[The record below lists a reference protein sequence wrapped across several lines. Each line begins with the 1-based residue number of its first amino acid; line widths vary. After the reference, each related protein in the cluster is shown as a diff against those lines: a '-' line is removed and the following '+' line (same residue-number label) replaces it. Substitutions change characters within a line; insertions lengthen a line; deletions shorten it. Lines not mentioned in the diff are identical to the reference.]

1 MCVACA
7 HLFEGSCVC
16 RHTRVG
22 VEIRCQY
29 SSSGANYTVLW
40 HNLSLAWDYLSRL
53 VRHRPGTEIH
63 HSLSPPNGYDVCG
76 PPPAFETWVLRL
88 PSKPFT
94 NWMRENRVDCYLKV
108 GREILYGIL
117 SRPFQLKLCTA
128 ENRVRR
134 TQLYAKADTCSCAYW
149 AYDAL

>member
-1 MCVACA
+1 MCMCVVCA

-40 HNLSLAWDYLSRL
+40 HSRSLAWDYFIRL
-53 VRHRPGTEIH
+53 VRQGQVQRFTI
-63 HSLSPPNGYDVCG
+63 LFLLLTATMCV

-108 GREILYGIL
+108 GWEILYGIL

-128 ENRVRR
+128 ENRVR

>member
-1 MCVACA
+1 MWCVLTYLRVLVFAGIHAWVSRSDANTLPQVLTTLFCDTVVHWPGIILLDLSDTGQVQRFTILFLLLTATMCV
-7 HLFEGSCVC
+7 
-16 RHTRVG
+16 
-22 VEIRCQY
+22 
-29 SSSGANYTVLW
+29 
-40 HNLSLAWDYLSRL
+40 
-53 VRHRPGTEIH
+53 
-63 HSLSPPNGYDVCG
+63 

-108 GREILYGIL
+108 GWEILYGIL